1 MMYFIKEIYYTI
13 QGEGFYTGRPAI
25 FIRFTGCNLWT
36 GLEKDREDAICY
48 WCDTNFIGTDGL
60 NGGKYSAEEVKKI
73 IKTLWPE
80 DLAENP
86 YVVCTGGEPLLQM
99 DDKFIRMVHETG
111 FEIGI
116 ETNGT
121 ILPPADIDWICV
133 SPKANT
139 DLLLIKGD
147 ELKIVF
153 PQDGIKP
160 KVHEGHDFDHFF
172 LQPMDGPDLKSNT
185 QKAKEFIALHP
196 RWKLSIQTHK
206 ILGIP

>member
-1 MMYFIKEIYYTI
+1 MYFIKEIYYTI

-73 IKTLWPE
+73 ITTLWPE
-80 DLAENP
+80 DLAAKP

-111 FEIGI
+111 FEIGV

-121 ILPPADIDWICV
+121 ILPPPDIDWICV

-147 ELKIVF
+147 ELKIVY

-172 LQPMDGPDLKSNT
+172 LQPMYGPDLKSNT

>member
-1 MMYFIKEIYYTI
+1 MYFIKEIYYTI

-25 FIRFTGCNLWT
+25 FIRFSGCNLWT
-36 GLEKDREDAICY
+36 GLEKDSEDAICY
-48 WCDTNFIGTDGL
+48 WCETNFICTDVL

-196 RWKLSIQTHK
+196 QWKLSIQSHK
-206 ILGIP
+206 ILCIP

>member
-1 MMYFIKEIYYTI
+1 MYFIKEIYYTI

-160 KVHEGHDFDHFF
+160 KEHEGHDFDHFF

>member
-1 MMYFIKEIYYTI
+1 MYFIKEIYYTI

-147 ELKIVF
+147 ELKIVY
-153 PQDGIKP
+153 PHDVIKP
-160 KVHEGHDFDHFF
+160 
-172 LQPMDGPDLKSNT
+172 
-185 QKAKEFIALHP
+185 
-196 RWKLSIQTHK
+196 
-206 ILGIP
+206 

>member
-1 MMYFIKEIYYTI
+1 MYFIKEIYYTI

-60 NGGKYSAEEVKKI
+60 NGGKYSAEDVKKI
-73 IKTLWPE
+73 ITTLWPE
-80 DLAENP
+80 DLAEKP

-99 DDKFIRMVHETG
+99 DDKFIRIVHETG
-111 FEIGI
+111 FEIGV

-147 ELKIVF
+147 ELKIVY

>member
-1 MMYFIKEIYYTI
+1 MYFIKEIYYTI

-111 FEIGI
+111 FEIGV

>member
-1 MMYFIKEIYYTI
+1 MYFIKEIYYTI

-60 NGGKYSAEEVKKI
+60 NGGKYSAEDVKKI
-73 IKTLWPE
+73 ITTLWPE
-80 DLAENP
+80 DLAEKP

-111 FEIGI
+111 FEIGV

>member
-1 MMYFIKEIYYTI
+1 MYFIKEIYYTI

-73 IKTLWPE
+73 ITTLWPE
-80 DLAENP
+80 DLAEKP

-111 FEIGI
+111 FEIGV

-147 ELKIVF
+147 ELKIVY

-206 ILGIP
+206 ILGIH

>member
-1 MMYFIKEIYYTI
+1 MLNFLKIKTI
-13 QGEGFYTGRPAI
+13 
-25 FIRFTGCNLWT
+25 
-36 GLEKDREDAICY
+36 K
-48 WCDTNFIGTDGL
+48 
-60 NGGKYSAEEVKKI
+60 EVKKI
-73 IKTLWPE
+73 ITTLWPE
-80 DLAENP
+80 DLAEKP

-139 DLLLIKGD
+139 DLLLIKGN
-147 ELKIVF
+147 ELKIVY

-185 QKAKEFIALHP
+185 QKANEFIALHP

>member
-1 MMYFIKEIYYTI
+1 MYFIKEIYYTI

-48 WCDTNFIGTDGL
+48 WCDTNFIGTNGL
-60 NGGKYSAEEVKKI
+60 NGGKYSLEEVKKI
-73 IKTLWPE
+73 IKGLWPE

-111 FEIGI
+111 FEIGV

-196 RWKLSIQTHK
+196 QWKLSIQTHK

>member
-1 MMYFIKEIYYTI
+1 MYFTKEIYYTI

>member
-1 MMYFIKEIYYTI
+1 MYFIKEIYYTI

>member
-1 MMYFIKEIYYTI
+1 MYFIKEIYYTI

-73 IKTLWPE
+73 ITTLWPE

-147 ELKIVF
+147 ELKIVY

-185 QKAKEFIALHP
+185 QKANEFIALHP

>member
-1 MMYFIKEIYYTI
+1 MYFIKEIYYTI

-111 FEIGI
+111 FEIGV

-121 ILPPADIDWICV
+121 ILPHADIDWICV

-160 KVHEGHDFDHFF
+160 RVHEGHDFDHFF

-185 QKAKEFIALHP
+185 QEANEFIALHP